1 MYWCTLTKLP
11 ELPGKHHMV
20 GYRPKLNPD
29 TERYV
34 HHMMLY
40 ECHDEDSE
48 AR

>member
-1 MYWCTLTKLP
+1 
-11 ELPGKHHMV
+11 MV

-34 HHMMLY
+34 HHMMLD